1 MNFFYYLIRGGGYI
15 LARLPM
21 PVLYLISDAMAFLA
35 CDVFKY
41 RKRVVMKNI
50 CRALPGR
57 SDEEYKKIIKD
68 FYRGFADVLVESF
81 KMLGMGNEFIRKR
94 IRLENPE
101 VLQYLKDKNRGFI
114 AVGGHFGNWEWLG
127 VGMHQLTGM
136 KSVVTYK
143 PLSSKLMDKLMKQI
157 RSENGTMLVT
167 MANTYR
173 IVLQSKEPLGV
184 LLVADQSP
192 DPRTAIWV
200 DFLGLETAWFSG
212 PEKISK
218 GTNSPLVFFALER
231 EKRGYYKLRIDI
243 LHEHPAEAEEQEL
256 TRLHVKALEK
266 LILKKPS
273 DWLWSHKRW
282 KHKRA

>member
-57 SDEEYKKIIKD
+57 SDEEYKRIIKN
-68 FYRGFADVLVESF
+68 FYRGFTDVLVESF
-81 KMLGMGNEFIRKR
+81 KMLGMSSQFIPKR
-94 IRLENPE
+94 IRIENPE
-101 VLQYLKDKNRGFI
+101 VLQYLKNCNRGFI

-143 PLSSKLMDKLMKQI
+143 PLSSKLMDKLMKRI
-157 RSENGTMLVT
+157 RSAHGTLLVT
-167 MANTYR
+167 MTNTYR
-173 IVLQSKEPLGV
+173 AVLQSKEPIAV

-200 DFLGLETAWFSG
+200 DFLGMETAWFSG

-256 TRLHVKALEK
+256 TRLHVKALEQ
-266 LILKKPS
+266 LILKQPS